1 MRSEREREG
10 HREKEIRR
18 KKERQGIEDEG
29 QERDREE
36 ETDMGKGRRCQE
48 SKSQTTN
55 CPHSKISTAGM
66 KNSHKS
72 ERFCKTCRCLVVR
85 SLREREVLSCTRNDG

>member
-36 ETDMGKGRRCQE
+36 ETDMGKGRTLVKRTFGL
-48 SKSQTTN
+48 KV
-55 CPHSKISTAGM
+55 ITAE
-66 KNSHKS
+66 NSVITLNK
-72 ERFCKTCRCLVVR
+72 V
-85 SLREREVLSCTRNDG
+85 